1 MTGKISSYS
10 SYFRTA
16 PLLFPSLL
24 VCALL
29 LSGCGAARYRADYNG
44 FNAAYADS
52 SNHQMLLNLARLDQH
67 DPTYFLQFGQIS
79 VQYQVTSSVNAVV
92 NETVP
97 SNAAPDQFRSP
108 LATGTGTIGAGA
120 STTPS
125 FTFIPVS
132 DDKVAQQLL
141 LPVPPDVIYTL
152 FQQGAPVDQLLRL
165 MVERFEIQLPGEKGM
180 MTYSNT
186 PGRCD
191 PRSYATFLKICAIAR
206 EFQLDGHLKLEAT
219 EQFVPLANGWSAKDQ
234 PPAKDL
240 LDAQDKG
247 FIYQKQADGTWELG
261 KNELMPSFVL
271 DGDADAT
278 IARLRKNPVYN
289 EGISLENVRTL
300 LTSGNGFS
308 VQGKLVQD
316 QTTGSHLVLRSFLNI
331 LAAAAQEQTSFDV
344 AIGHTGF
351 LNHIPESE
359 RRPIIKLKWE
369 GENTKFLPPLVALD
383 YQGES
388 YQITD
393 SDTGKVDESASWNR
407 DVFRLLAELATQVS
421 VDISKFPLPTTLQ
434 VVQ

>member
-1 MTGKISSYS
+1 MIRKISAG
-10 SYFRTA
+10 FR
-16 PLLFPSLL
+16 PQPILFSFLL
-24 VCALL
+24 VGTLF

-79 VQYQVTSSVNAVV
+79 VQYQVTSSANVVV

-108 LATGTGTIGAGA
+108 FATGTGTVGAGA

-165 MVERFEIQLPGEKGM
+165 MVERFEIQLPNGTQ
-180 MTYSNT
+180 MTYSNA
-186 PGRCD
+186 PGQCD
-191 PRSYATFLKICAIAR
+191 PVSYATFLKICAIAR
-206 EFQLDGHLKLEAT
+206 ELQLDGHLKLSAK
-219 EQFVPLANGWSAKDQ
+219 EQFVPVVDWVSTKE
-234 PPAKDL
+234 PVAKDL
-240 LDAQDKG
+240 LDTVNQGYTYKQVKG
-247 FIYQKQADGTWELG
+247 GWQLG

-271 DGDADAT
+271 DGAADDT
-278 IARLRKNPVYN
+278 FARLKKNPVYA
-289 EGISLENVRTL
+289 EGVSLDNVRAL
-300 LTSGNGFS
+300 LSGDGFS

-316 QTTGSHLVLRSFLNI
+316 KTTGSHLVLRSFLNI
-331 LAAAAQEQTSFDV
+331 MAAAAQEQTAFETVLNHSM
-344 AIGHTGF
+344 
-351 LNHIPESE
+351 LRNHIPESE
-359 RRPIIKLKWE
+359 LRPIIKLKWN
-369 GENTKFLPPLVALD
+369 GTNAKLLPPLIGVD
-383 YQGES
+383 YQGQT
-388 YQITD
+388 YMITD
-393 SDTGKVDESASWNR
+393 PDTGQVDEAASWNR

-421 VDISKFPLPTTLQ
+421 IDISKFPLPTTLQ
-434 VVQ
+434 VIQ